1 MTATKEKRQLSAG
14 QKTYGLT
21 SAQARRGLNLYGPNR
36 IGTEKKSSAAKIFA
50 GQFHDVMVIILLIA
64 TAVSVIIGEY
74 ADAVPIILIVVT
86 NAILGFIQEFRAEK
100 TLEKLEELTA
110 PTAKVYRDGR
120 LVTLPAEEL
129 VVGDVIEL
137 EAGDRIPADCFID
150 ECRAFACDESILT
163 GESSAAEKCSYAGE
177 GDLSS
182 LDLPYM
188 AYMGTVCLKGTARAE
203 VTATGRDTQMGA
215 VSALIDSVD
224 DEETPLQKRLGELG
238 RVLAFICL
246 GVCIAVFAAGVLR
259 GEPVMDM
266 AMTGI
271 SIAIAAI
278 PEGLPAAVT
287 IALAL
292 AVRRMLAR
300 KALVHR
306 LHSVETLGCASVICT
321 DKTGTLTQN
330 KMEVKKLFVCSDKNT
345 EFVPT
350 EGGGFSSDG
359 NGKVMPW
366 DNTALRELLCCAAVC
381 NNARLGSTGGN
392 SVRDRGGV
400 TGRET
405 AVGDPT
411 EAAILTAAVN
421 GGIDAESFRRYRID
435 EQPFDSVTKY
445 MTVTVRNEDVGQ
457 RIYKKGAP
465 DVVIASCGWVL
476 ADSGE
481 ARPLGEA
488 ERAAVIE
495 ANDNFA
501 AEGMRVLAFSLI
513 ADGREVLLGLM
524 AMSDPPRP
532 EAREAVRECERA
544 GIRTVMI
551 TGDHK
556 LTACAVAREVGILK
570 NGRRAYTGAEL
581 DSMTDEQLSEAVD
594 NAAVFAR
601 VSPEHKLRI
610 VRAYKAKGRIC
621 AMTGDGVND
630 APAVREASIGVSMGI
645 SGTDVT
651 KQAADC
657 ILLDDNFATLVS
669 AVEEGRT
676 IYSNIRKFVR
686 YLISCNIGEVL
697 AMLGG
702 IILGLPIVLLPAQI
716 LLVNLVTDGLPAIAL
731 GLEPTE
737 ESVMTR
743 PPRREDESFFS
754 GGLLYRMI
762 LRGVLIGIVTIASFT
777 ILLKLGSGL
786 AGARTGALVTLVLSQ
801 LFHVFECKS
810 EEKSLIHMDLRN
822 NPFMIFAAAVSL
834 GCMLIC
840 MFIPLLMSVFSL
852 VPLGF
857 IEWLICTA
865 LAAALPLLGII
876 VKL

>member
-1 MTATKEKRQLSAG
+1 MTDVKERTERAV
-14 QKTYGLT
+14 YGLT
-21 SAQARRGLNLYGPNR
+21 SAQAGRALSLYGANKL
-36 IGTEKKSSAAKIFA
+36 GSGKKNSAGKIFA
-50 GQFHDVMVIILLIA
+50 GQFHDVMVVILLIA
-64 TAVSVIIGEY
+64 TGVSVIIGEY
-74 ADAVPIILIVVT
+74 ADAVPILLIVIT
-86 NAILGFIQEFRAEK
+86 NAVLGFIQEFRAEK

-120 LVTLPAEEL
+120 LVTLPAEKL

-137 EAGDRIPADCFID
+137 EAGDRVPADCYIA
-150 ECRAFACDESILT
+150 ECRAFSCDESILT
-163 GESSAAEKCSYAGE
+163 GESVAVEKRTYSGE

-188 AYMGTVCLKGTARAE
+188 SYMGTVCLKGSARAE
-203 VTATGRDTQMGA
+203 VTATGKDTRMGS
-215 VSALIDSVD
+215 VSALIDSVG
-224 DEETPLQKRLGELG
+224 DEQTPLQKRLGELG

-246 GVCIAVFAAGVLR
+246 GVCIAVFIAGVLR
-259 GEPVMDM
+259 GEPIMDM

-321 DKTGTLTQN
+321 DKTGTITQN
-330 KMEVKKLFVCSDKNT
+330 KMEVRKLLVCSDRNS
-345 EFVPT
+345 ELLPA
-350 EGGGFSSDG
+350 EGGGFTDG
-359 NGKVMPW
+359 SGRLMPW

-381 NNARLGSTGGN
+381 NNARLTVPEPVKG
-392 SVRDRGGV
+392 RDRKGE
-400 TGRET
+400 TGAVR

-411 EAAILTAAVN
+411 EAAILTAAVS
-421 GGIDAESFRRYRID
+421 GGIDAESFRRYRVD
-435 EQPFDSVTKY
+435 EQPFDSETKY

-465 DVVIASCGWVL
+465 DVVISSCGWVL
-476 ADSGE
+476 AENGE

-488 ERAAVIE
+488 ERIAVLA
-495 ANDNFA
+495 ANDSYA
-501 AEGMRVLAFSLI
+501 SEGMRVLAFSLI
-513 ADGREVLLGLM
+513 SEGREVLLGLM

-532 EAREAVRECERA
+532 EVKDAVRECERA

-556 LTACAVAREVGILK
+556 LTACAVAREAGILK
-570 NGRRAYTGAEL
+570 NGRKAYTGA
-581 DSMTDEQLSEAVD
+581 DVDRMTDEQLADALD

-610 VRAYKAKGRIC
+610 VRAFKSKGKIC

-630 APAVREASIGVSMGI
+630 APAVREASIGVAMGV

-676 IYSNIRKFVR
+676 IYRNIRKFVR

-737 ESVMTR
+737 ESVMSR

-754 GGLLYRMI
+754 GGLLWRMMI
-762 LRGVLIGIVTIASFT
+762 RGALIGIVTIASFT
-777 ILLKLGSGL
+777 VLLKLGSGL

-810 EEKSLIHMDLRN
+810 EEKSLVGIDFKN

-834 GCMLIC
+834 GCMLLC

-852 VPLGF
+852 VPLSF
-857 IEWLICTA
+857 AEWLICTA